1 MTLKAKGLSSY
12 YYFSYSSS
20 SSSACRAMVS
30 LIPFLQLSLI
40 LVAAFQ
46 FRNSNNSMESLLT
59 AYFHLP
65 ARFSTGFF
73 LRIIRPLNCLSYTN
87 ICTNKYCKSY
97 VYRTVHHLDRWI
109 KRDQLD
115 VTCFFIS
122 LFHAQYVSDVNTS
135 IFRSLRLICWVISW
149 AVLLWHDVCW
159 CYVVVWLVWCGI
171 RMQAEALLQ
180 PASVYNIEPEQHNPW
195 NNATISRKLLKMD
208 VLTFETCWAVNN
220 EIIKQVTS
228 SWSIFIQA

>member
-115 VTCFFIS
+115 VTF
-122 LFHAQYVSDVNTS
+122 LFHYFMLNM
-135 IFRSLRLICWVISW
+135 FRMLIRPSSGACDLFVELMGCIALVRCVLVLRCGL
-149 AVLLWHDVCW
+149 AG
-159 CYVVVWLVWCGI
+159 VVWFPDAGFSLHPHTMKWKVI
-171 RMQAEALLQ
+171 
-180 PASVYNIEPEQHNPW
+180 
-195 NNATISRKLLKMD
+195 
-208 VLTFETCWAVNN
+208 
-220 EIIKQVTS
+220 
-228 SWSIFIQA
+228 